1 MDPIS
6 MGLTGAGLLGGL
18 FGGKKGVSSGASGFA
33 AMPEAVQQAYLKT
46 YLPAILQNYNAGYQS
61 IPMQR
66 VQAPSSPFDSRAM
79 YDLQQYSDALGG
91 YFSPMGGQGQ
101 QVNPNTASPVNDSSS
116 PVNDAYLE
124 SLKRLFGANFG
135 NVGSRI

>member
-1 MDPIS
+1 MDPIT
-6 MGLTGAGLLGGL
+6 MGLMGTSMLSSL

-33 AMPEAVQQAYLKT
+33 AMPEAVQQAYLNT
-46 YLPAILQNYNAGYQS
+46 YLPGVLQNYNTGYQS
-61 IPMQR
+61 MPMQR

-91 YFSPMGGQGQ
+91 YFSPMQGQGQ
-101 QVNPNTASPVNDSSS
+101 QTNPNTTNPVNDSSS
-116 PVNDAYLE
+116 PVNDAYME
-124 SLKRLFGANFG
+124 SLKKLFGANFG